1 MEPVAGLPDLVFT
14 ANAGLVDGR
23 RFVVSRFRHQERR
36 GEAKHDAEWF
46 AANGSEVLE
55 IRAEPDICFEGA
67 GDALPFG
74 RSLLAGYRFR
84 SDFKAHSLLAEML
97 SIPVLS
103 VELVDARFYH
113 LDLTFCPLDSRRA
126 IVNPHAWDRYGRTVV
141 ERLVPEPLVL
151 ELDEALS
158 FCANSVVIGQNIVMP
173 ACPPRVGRILEG
185 WGFNV
190 CVSPVTRVHEGR
202 RRRPLPHAGPRRPPR
217 DAISPPSWHFALNS
231 GRFLPIHCDED
242 PEQDRRHG
250 ASKHLVSV
258 RRGGC
263 IAMASARSQARSNL
277 PRQDAEALAEED
289 AAKAAEAAAAKA
301 ATRTRSPRTPTSSST
316 RSTRCSRSRASS
328 RTSARRAG
336 Q

>member
-1 MEPVAGLPDLVFT
+1 MLSWGRHYLVCPPSHFGVLYEINPWMHREIRVDPDRAQEQWENMVANLEAAGAVKKTMDPVPGLPDLVFT
-14 ANAGLVDGR
+14 ANAGLVVGR
-23 RFVVSRFRHQERR
+23 LFVVSRFRHQERR
-36 GEAKHDAEWF
+36 GEAKYDADWF

-55 IRAEPDICFEGA
+55 IKAEPDICFEGA
-67 GDALPFG
+67 GDALPFR

-158 FCANSVVIGQNIVMP
+158 FCANSVVIGQNMVMP
-173 ACPPRVGRILEG
+173 ACPPRVGRVLEG

-190 CVSPVTRVHEGR
+190 CVSPVTEFMK
-202 RRRPLPHAGPRRPPR
+202 AGGGVRCLTLAL
-217 DAISPPSWHFALNS
+217 DA
-231 GRFLPIHCDED
+231 R
-242 PEQDRRHG
+242 
-250 ASKHLVSV
+250 
-258 RRGGC
+258 
-263 IAMASARSQARSNL
+263 
-277 PRQDAEALAEED
+277 LA
-289 AAKAAEAAAAKA
+289 
-301 ATRTRSPRTPTSSST
+301 
-316 RSTRCSRSRASS
+316 
-328 RTSARRAG
+328 G
-336 Q
+336 

>member
-1 MEPVAGLPDLVFT
+1 VAGLPDLVFT

-36 GEAKHDAEWF
+36 GEAKYDADWF
-46 AANGSEVLE
+46 ANGFEVLE

-67 GDALPFG
+67 GDALPFR

-113 LDLTFCPLDSRRA
+113 LDLTFCPLDNRRA
-126 IVNPHAWDRYGRTVV
+126 IINPHAWDRYGCAVV
-141 ERLVPEPLVL
+141 ERLVPDPLVL

-173 ACPPRVGRILEG
+173 ACPPRVGRVLEG

-190 CVSPVTRVHEGR
+190 CVSPVTEFMKAGGGVRCLTLALDVRLGR
-202 RRRPLPHAGPRRPPR
+202 
-217 DAISPPSWHFALNS
+217 DISA
-231 GRFLPIHCDED
+231 
-242 PEQDRRHG
+242 
-250 ASKHLVSV
+250 
-258 RRGGC
+258 
-263 IAMASARSQARSNL
+263 
-277 PRQDAEALAEED
+277 
-289 AAKAAEAAAAKA
+289 
-301 ATRTRSPRTPTSSST
+301 
-316 RSTRCSRSRASS
+316 
-328 RTSARRAG
+328 
-336 Q
+336 

>member
-1 MEPVAGLPDLVFT
+1 VLYEINPWMHKEIRVDVDLAHRQWHDMVASLKAAGAEIDEMSPVSGLPDLVFT

-36 GEAKHDAEWF
+36 GEAKYDAEYF
-46 AANGSEVLE
+46 AAAGSEVLE
-55 IRAEPDICFEGA
+55 IRADPSICFEGA

-84 SDFKAHSLLAEML
+84 SDFTAHSLLAAML

-141 ERLVPEPLVL
+141 ERLVAEPLVL
-151 ELDEALS
+151 ELDEAMS

-185 WGFNV
+185 WGYNV
-190 CVSPVTRVHEGR
+190 SVSPVTEFMKAGGGVRCLTLALDVRLGR
-202 RRRPLPHAGPRRPPR
+202 
-217 DAISPPSWHFALNS
+217 
-231 GRFLPIHCDED
+231 
-242 PEQDRRHG
+242 
-250 ASKHLVSV
+250 
-258 RRGGC
+258 
-263 IAMASARSQARSNL
+263 NL
-277 PRQDAEALAEED
+277 
-289 AAKAAEAAAAKA
+289 
-301 ATRTRSPRTPTSSST
+301 SS
-316 RSTRCSRSRASS
+316 
-328 RTSARRAG
+328 
-336 Q
+336 

>member
-1 MEPVAGLPDLVFT
+1 VADPAAGPVPLPWGHEYLVCPPSHFGVLYEINPWMHKEIRVDVDLAHRQWHDMVANLKGAGAETRKMEPVAGLPDLVFT

-36 GEAKHDAEWF
+36 GEAKYDAEWF
-46 AANGSEVLE
+46 AATGFEVLE
-55 IRAEPDICFEGA
+55 IRGEPSICFEGA

-158 FCANSVVIGQNIVMP
+158 FCANSVVIGTSIVMP

-185 WGFNV
+185 WGFDV
-190 CVSPVTRVHEGR
+190 CVSPVTEFMKAGGGVRCLTLALDVRLGR
-202 RRRPLPHAGPRRPPR
+202 NFG
-217 DAISPPSWHFALNS
+217 S
-231 GRFLPIHCDED
+231 
-242 PEQDRRHG
+242 
-250 ASKHLVSV
+250 
-258 RRGGC
+258 
-263 IAMASARSQARSNL
+263 
-277 PRQDAEALAEED
+277 
-289 AAKAAEAAAAKA
+289 
-301 ATRTRSPRTPTSSST
+301 
-316 RSTRCSRSRASS
+316 
-328 RTSARRAG
+328 
-336 Q
+336 